1 MKNTEVLFLAIGGLE
16 AGRLERTEFQ
26 GKARR
31 ASKKRFF
38 LIAAIIALTLL
49 LVGCAVAVYT
59 RIHAKVTQ
67 YDIPTATVSPNEDPD
82 TKNIFT
88 SCYPQKLPA
97 GYLMTGG
104 YPIDRFRRNISYSS
118 ENGTSISFTI
128 SSNQTDNMLDPSAES
143 TKVTVS
149 GWEGTLQVSESGA
162 RAIFWH
168 NEVEAYYAVLYTED
182 KNVDLQAMA
191 ESVAF
196 GKPLPLSF
204 LCNQGSVWDPW
215 YPQQLPEGYTLSQVT
230 FGSEALNIDYNSDEG
245 HITYVVS
252 PSNDLI
258 GEVLDP
264 PHDSCV
270 WTEETVGGMPGRMMT
285 TSSGLRILG
294 WEDAQESF
302 HALLSVPDTN
312 VDILAMAES
321 VAPGAPLETAL
332 EDYIGPDYSIEIT
345 QDKDTY
351 YGWESIYP
359 QSVPEG
365 YTIHSVGDRA
375 YGQQDITYENASGD
389 SLRYTFYYRLGEW
402 SRTFGGMGTP
412 QEVDI
417 NGSTGFLI
425 GSSIIWTDE
434 AKGYGYSLSASDETL
449 DLIAVAKSVGIGL
462 ELEPTNAPKAAKALE
477 ELGDYRITALPAGM
491 EEDSF
496 TGCPLEDGGGWYSY
510 IRRWYYNK
518 QTNQELYFTY
528 ESYVSDAASPEA
540 VAQMYISG
548 ETPAETYTI
557 QGCPGAGAVVGYST
571 KTTEVAW
578 VQGTAEKGI
587 CFQLISPDYS
597 VEELLQIAESIQKH

>member
-1 MKNTEVLFLAIGGLE
+1 MKNTEILFLAIGGLE
-16 AGRLERTEFQ
+16 AGRLEKTEAP
-26 GKARR
+26 GKVPGIT
-31 ASKKRFF
+31 KKRFF

-49 LVGCAVAVYT
+49 LVGCAVVVYT
-59 RIHAKVTQ
+59 RIHTKVTQ
-67 YDIPTATVSPNEDPD
+67 YDAPTANVSTNEDPEVG
-82 TKNIFT
+82 NIFT
-88 SCYPQKLPA
+88 SCYPQEPPA
-97 GYLMTGG
+97 GYLMAGG
-104 YPIDRFRRNISYSS
+104 YPVDRTTRNISYLRGD
-118 ENGTSISFTI
+118 GTSISFLI
-128 SSNQTDNMLDPSAES
+128 STSQTDNMLDPAAEATEIS
-143 TKVTVS
+143 VS
-149 GWEGTLQVSESGA
+149 GWESTLRVSESGE
-162 RAIFWH
+162 RSLFWH
-168 NEVEAYYAVLYTED
+168 NEADAYYAVLCTTD
-182 KNVDLQAMA
+182 ADVDLQTMA

-196 GKPLPLSF
+196 GTPLPLSF
-204 LCNQGSVWDPW
+204 LCKQGSVWDPW
-215 YPQQLPEGYTLSQVT
+215 YPQQLPERYTRDRVS
-230 FGSEALNIDYNSDEG
+230 FGTETLHIDYSDSEG
-245 HITYVVS
+245 NISYIVS
-252 PSNDLI
+252 PSKDLI

-270 WTEETVGGMPGRMMT
+270 WTEETVGGMPGKMMT

-294 WEDAQESF
+294 WENTQEGF
-302 HALLSVPDTN
+302 HALLSVPDTS

-321 VAPGAPLETAL
+321 VAPGTPLETAL
-332 EDYIGPDYSIEIT
+332 EDYIGPDHSIEIT
-345 QDKDTY
+345 QDQEAY

-359 QSVPEG
+359 QSIPEG
-365 YTIHSVGDRA
+365 YTIRSVGDRA
-375 YGQQDITYENASGD
+375 YGQQDITYGNASGD

-402 SRTFGGMGTP
+402 SRTFDGMGTP
-412 QEVDI
+412 QKVDI

-434 AKGYGYSLSASDETL
+434 AKGYGYCLSASNETL
-449 DLIAVAKSVGIGL
+449 DLIAVAKSVGIGP

-496 TGCPLEDGGGWYSY
+496 TGSPLEDGGGWYSY

-571 KTTEVAW
+571 KTAKVAW
-578 VQGTAEKGI
+578 VQGTAEKA
-587 CFQLISPDYS
+587 SAS
-597 VEELLQIAESIQKH
+597 S